1 MDLHYQIQF
10 HTDWHCGSGLAAGA
24 DLDALVVKDKEDL
37 PFIPGKTIKGL
48 VREAVEDMRSIQGK
62 GSDDNFANGF
72 GYFEREKEE
81 MKRGSMF
88 FTNTELPE
96 NERKAIVD
104 NDTARF
110 LYRSISNTAIDEEGI
125 AKEHSLRRMQVV
137 VPCILE
143 GKILNI
149 SDEMKSE
156 IEQALKYIKR
166 LGQNRNR
173 GLGRCSFT
181 IIKKE
186 EK

>member
-1 MDLHYQIQF
+1 
-10 HTDWHCGSGLAAGA
+10 
-24 DLDALVVKDKEDL
+24 
-37 PFIPGKTIKGL
+37 
-48 VREAVEDMRSIQGK
+48 
-62 GSDDNFANGF
+62 
-72 GYFEREKEE
+72 
-81 MKRGSMF
+81 MF

-104 NDTARF
+104 NDAARF